1 MPEEGTPVV
10 VEGTSGPMPQDFGAA
25 IIRTA
30 VPYISALIVT
40 KLASNGINADVAQVN
55 AAAVTIGGS
64 IWYML
69 VRVLEQ
75 KWPKAGWLLGS
86 PKQPT
91 YEKS

>member
-1 MPEEGTPVV
+1 MPEDNTPVV
-10 VEGTSGPMPQDFGAA
+10 TDGSGGAMPQDFGAA

-30 VPYISALIVT
+30 VPYVT
-40 KLASNGINADVAQVN
+40 AFVVAKLAEGGVDADAAQVN

-64 IWYML
+64 LWYML

-75 KWPKAGWLLGS
+75 RWPKAGWLLGS

-91 YEKS
+91 YEKP